1 MPEKLVIRVVNAQ
14 SLKSGEEPKKPK
26 EIVIYHW
33 NRIFAA
39 LFVLVI
45 LLIGLVWGVMHVFNR
60 PEATPPSAEAA
71 AENTQT
77 LAAAP
82 HSASP
87 MPSANQDA
95 ASKPGEKPAPVSPS
109 GPKVVAAHATKT
121 EVALFSSGIKRAQLT
136 NGIVNGEP
144 VDQLDQTIAMNDQG
158 LLRVYLFMETAD
170 LKGKVLFHDWN
181 WKGRRIA
188 HARMPIK
195 SNGQKAVSS
204 KFIDRIMTGPWEV
217 KIVDESDRV
226 LAKAGFEV
234 R

>member
-39 LFVLVI
+39 LFVLAL

-60 PEATPPSAEAA
+60 PDAPPPA
-71 AENTQT
+71 AE
-77 LAAAP
+77 AP

-87 MPSANQDA
+87 RPTVSQV
-95 ASKPGEKPAPVSPS
+95 ASEPGNKPAPVSPS
-109 GPKVVAAHATKT
+109 APKAVADHSAKA
-121 EVALFSSGIKRAQLT
+121 EVAIFSGSIKRAQLT
-136 NGIVNGEP
+136 SGIIEGEP

-170 LKGKVLFHDWN
+170 LKGKALFHDWN

-217 KIVDESDRV
+217 KIVDQSDRV

>member
-39 LFVLVI
+39 LFVLAL

-60 PEATPPSAEAA
+60 PDAPPPAAEATAA
-71 AENTQT
+71 NSQT
-77 LAAAP
+77 LTATP
-82 HSASP
+82 QPASP
-87 MPSANQDA
+87 RPTVSQV
-95 ASKPGEKPAPVSPS
+95 ASEPGNKPAPVSPS
-109 GPKVVAAHATKT
+109 APKAVADHSAKA
-121 EVALFSSGIKRAQLT
+121 EVAIFSGSIKRAQLT
-136 NGIVNGEP
+136 SGIIEGEP

-170 LKGKVLFHDWN
+170 LKGKALFHDWN

-204 KFIDRIMTGPWEV
+204 KFIDRIMTGPWED
-217 KIVDESDRV
+217 KIVDQSDRV

>member
-14 SLKSGEEPKKPK
+14 SLKSSEEPKKPK
-26 EIVIYHW
+26 EIVVYHW

-60 PEATPPSAEAA
+60 PEATPPA
-71 AENTQT
+71 AE
-77 LAAAP
+77 AP

-87 MPSANQDA
+87 KPTA
-95 ASKPGEKPAPVSPS
+95 AQIASEPGDKPAPASPS
-109 GPKVVAAHATKT
+109 APKAVADHSAKA
-121 EVALFSSGIKRAQLT
+121 EVALFSGSIKRAQLT
-136 NGIVNGEP
+136 SGIVEGEP
-144 VDQLDQTIAMNDQG
+144 VDQLDQTIAMNDKG
-158 LLRVYLFMETAD
+158 LLRVFLFMETAD